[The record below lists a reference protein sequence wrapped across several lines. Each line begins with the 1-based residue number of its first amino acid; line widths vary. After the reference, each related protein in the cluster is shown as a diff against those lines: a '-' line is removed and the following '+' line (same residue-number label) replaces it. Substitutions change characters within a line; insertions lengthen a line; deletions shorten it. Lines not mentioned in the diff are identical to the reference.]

1 MAKDPYK
8 YFRVE
13 ARELLDG
20 LSQGILQLEK
30 DTPRPRSWLACC
42 AWRTRSKAPP
52 VWSSSLGS
60 PSWRTPSKASDDPS

>member
-20 LSQGILQLEK
+20 LAQGILQLEK
-30 DTPRPRSWLACC
+30 DSPTPEVMARLLRLAHTLKG
-42 AWRTRSKAPP
+42 AA
-52 VWSSSLGS
+52 VWSSSPGS
-60 PSWRTPSKASDDPS
+60 PSWRTRPKAL